1 MNFRK
6 NFAFVFKQFCIFALF
21 FREIFAFFFREM
33 FIIFRETFA
42 ISISRNFRDFYIA
55 KQIEAKFCEKNEN
68 IHVFRA
74 DWYWTGNTSTQQYR
88 DFYQMHHFFQFFKI
102 IWSQCLP
109 RQLGSWPKLL
119 KLWYNMAYNYWETIL
134 MIRKLNPKTYFTQV
148 RQIPQCML
156 LRCTI
161 KRIIWRVSYETW
173 QLDYKFRVS
182 YSETL
187 NNE

>member
-1 MNFRK
+1 MCLSIKINLSLKMSLKMLSFLMNFAK
-6 NFAFVFKQFCIFALF
+6 ILHLFLNNSVFLRNFCIIFSRNFRILF
-21 FREIFAFFFREM
+21 SRNVYNF
-33 FIIFRETFA
+33 
-42 ISISRNFRDFYIA
+42 SRNFRDFYIA

-119 KLWYNMAYNYWETIL
+119 KLW
-134 MIRKLNPKTYFTQV
+134 
-148 RQIPQCML
+148 
-156 LRCTI
+156 
-161 KRIIWRVSYETW
+161 
-173 QLDYKFRVS
+173 
-182 YSETL
+182 
-187 NNE
+187 